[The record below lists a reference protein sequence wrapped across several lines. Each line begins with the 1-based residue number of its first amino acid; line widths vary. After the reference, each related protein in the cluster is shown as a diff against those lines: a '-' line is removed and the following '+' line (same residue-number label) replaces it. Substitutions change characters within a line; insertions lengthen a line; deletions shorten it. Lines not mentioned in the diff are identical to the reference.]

1 MIHKYYLEK
10 KGGLRMEKKMAE
22 NPIMEVVVF
31 EAEDVIASSGNE
43 NVDDGEWT
51 T

>member
-31 EAEDVIASSGNE
+31 EAEDVIVTSGNI
-43 NVDDGEWT
+43 DDDEWT
-51 T
+51 